1 MARCPLPVVLL
12 LLLAAGSVVGAE
24 PAARTLLPGE
34 SVATSRRLEAGDK
47 LAIDKQYAAAAE
59 EYARIIEEVGDELVP
74 ADVRLSV
81 PARRLCQLRLAALPP
96 DVLRT
101 YRNRVDPQA
110 KKWLE
115 QGTADRDP
123 RPLERLVEQAFCS
136 RPAGAAL
143 DVLGDLAFER
153 GQFHQAERW
162 WRMLA
167 LPASEAVA
175 RAKQPTPP
183 PWSRAG
189 DAPEVL
195 ELLYPDP
202 PSDPASAR
210 AKQILALLFRGERKA
225 ARAELEAFRAQHAKA
240 TGHLAGR
247 TGNYAEILQDIASRP
262 VPPEPGDS
270 TWPTFGGSP
279 SRAAVLPAE
288 PADPNRLNRLVEHGP
303 AGQPVPLC
311 ARAAVDAMSVNK
323 RAQYL
328 AFEPVI
334 VGRRVLVAN
343 ARSVT
348 ALDPSTGTV
357 HKWDLGQDGKRP
369 VDDPN
374 GLKLVPSAAVPP
386 ETRYTLTVADGR
398 VYARLGVPA
407 LDPSRQGAKA
417 ASYLVCLDQSE
428 PGGELRTVW
437 LRDADPPAKG
447 YPPMFEGT
455 PVVRDGLL
463 HVAATRFEG
472 GLQMTTEIRCY
483 SADTGA
489 PRWKVDVSTTRDI
502 SAAPRHRHQ
511 LLTLAGRHVVYVSHA
526 GSIAALDART
536 GRRAWSMHYA
546 STPLRTPGGNAV
558 PRDLAP
564 AVYAEGRL
572 FCAPADYDRL
582 LCLDPETGQVLWERE
597 RVAVVHLLGVGNGR
611 LIFTTTKGIRALR
624 AVDGSDA
631 DGWETPRTAEHPG
644 LPPYG
649 RGFLAGDCVFWPTA
663 DGVKVLSQADG
674 LPPPDLIPGPLER
687 QGSLPPGNLAYANG
701 ILAVADDTSLRVYV
715 APARTES
722 APVAAPANG
731 VARAVDDLSRRAIE
745 LTAAGRP
752 AEAVSAWQQVL
763 ADENLRRGML
773 HDAKR
778 LPQRA
783 AIVAAER
790 IDELLRAHGRD
801 LYRSA
806 EEKAHAMLGSGRRNP
821 VALERL
827 VDEYPNATA
836 AGPALLQLARLHEDA
851 GHWGAAAHAYR
862 RLLRRET
869 TSDERRAA
877 CSGLNRAREH
887 EQQRVSL
894 APADPAVPLTRC
906 WEKDERLLPMAE
918 ESPGGEVLLVWHP
931 PASAPPLFG
940 PGRGGFSPLMMV
952 NQKPASPTPLLI
964 CRNATTGQERW
975 AHPVAE
981 PPTWAGRHGDCVVV
995 AGPTRVQA
1003 FALSDWTCFWELPA
1017 PDAEHFVDARLSSFQ
1032 IAGGRFFCLQGEC
1045 RLLALDAESGRV
1057 LWQNWSPAARLG
1069 SDVPG
1074 ARFSP
1079 HYLATP
1085 ERVLLQFAGRCRV
1098 LDAGNGALVA
1108 ETPTETILWAQ
1119 APLPLG
1125 GGRAAV
1131 LTGRRNVAC
1140 VDLTTGH
1147 CLWSYA
1153 LPHPES
1159 LTGELPLLE
1168 GSDGTLLVVVP
1179 RNYGYCLCRVNV
1191 DTGRPLWSEE
1201 ASIGPDRIDAASAC
1215 VDSNA
1220 VHHVSRNIVTALA
1233 LDDGRVLWRESLP
1246 DPQGSWHLRH
1256 LGRALLAWPAEGRQL
1271 KIHSRWLTGWLEL
1284 SVPAAP
1290 EAEPGRGI
1298 PVLVLDPKD
1307 GQALERLNLVPPAPR
1322 PRTLPATA
1330 PALLVSST
1338 ATGLVIGWDER
1349 VWALRSDEER
1359 LAAHRRG
1366 TP

>member
-1 MARCPLPVVLL
+1 MGRCRLPVVLL
-12 LLLAAGSVVGAE
+12 LLLAAGYVVGAE
-24 PAARTLLPGE
+24 PAARSLLPGE
-34 SVATSRRLEAGDK
+34 SVATSRRLEAADK
-47 LAIDKQYAAAAE
+47 LAVDKQYAAAAE

-74 ADVRLSV
+74 VDPRLSV
-81 PARRLCQLRLAALPP
+81 PARRLCQLRLAALPA
-96 DVLRT
+96 DVIRT

-110 KKWLE
+110 KKWLD

-143 DVLGDLAFER
+143 DALGDLAFER

-167 LPASEAVA
+167 LPASEAA
-175 RAKQPTPP
+175 GRAKQPPPP
-183 PWSRAG
+183 PWSRGG
-189 DAPEVL
+189 DSPGEL

-202 PSDPASAR
+202 PSDAASAR

-225 ARAELEAFRAQHAKA
+225 ARAELAAFRAQHAKA

-247 TGNYAEILQDIASRP
+247 TGNYAEVLQDIASRP
-262 VPPEPGDS
+262 VPLEPGDS
-270 TWPTFGGSP
+270 NWPTFGGDP

-288 PADPNRLNRLVEHGP
+288 PADPNRLNRLLEHGP
-303 AGQPVPLC
+303 AGQPLPLC

-334 VGRRVLVAN
+334 VGRRVLLAN
-343 ARSVT
+343 ARSIT
-348 ALDPSTGTV
+348 ALDPATGTV
-357 HKWDLGQDGKRP
+357 HKWDLGQDGKRS

-374 GLKLVPSAAVPP
+374 GLRLVPSAAVPP
-386 ETRYTLTVADGR
+386 DTRYTLSVADGR

-407 LDPSRQGAKA
+407 LEPSRQGAKA
-417 ASYLVCLDQSE
+417 ASYLVCLEQSE

-455 PVVRDGLL
+455 PVVGDGLL
-463 HVAATRFEG
+463 HVAATRFDG

-489 PRWKVDVSTTRDI
+489 PRWKVDVSAARDI
-502 SAAPRHRHQ
+502 PNAARHRHQ
-511 LLTLAGRHVVYVSHA
+511 LLTLAGRHIVYVSHA

-546 STPLRTPGGNAV
+546 STPLRTSGGNAV

-611 LIFTTTKGIRALR
+611 LIFTTAKGIRALR
-624 AVDGSDA
+624 AADGSDT
-631 DGWETPRTAEHPG
+631 DGWETPGTSEHPG

-663 DGVKVLSQADG
+663 DGVKVLSQVDG
-674 LPPPDLIPGPLER
+674 VPPPDLIPGPLER
-687 QGSLPPGNLAYANG
+687 QGNLPPGNLAYADG
-701 ILAVADDTSLRVYV
+701 ILAVADDTTLRVYM
-715 APARTES
+715 APARTQS
-722 APVAAPANG
+722 APVAAPADG
-731 VARAVDDLSRRAIE
+731 VARALDDLSRRAME
-745 LTAAGRP
+745 LAAAGRP
-752 AEAVSAWQQVL
+752 AEAVVAWQQLLV
-763 ADENLRRGML
+763 DENLRRGMV

-783 AIVAAER
+783 AIVAAQR
-790 IDELLRAHGRD
+790 IDELLQAHGRE

-806 EEKAHAMLGSGRRNP
+806 DEKAQGMLVSGRGDP

-836 AGPALLQLARLHEDA
+836 TGPALLQLARLHEEA

-887 EQQRVSL
+887 EQQRMSR
-894 APADPAVPLTRC
+894 APATAAVPLARG
-906 WEKDERLLPMAE
+906 WEKDERLLPLAE
-918 ESPGGEVLLVWHP
+918 DSPGGDVVLISNP
-931 PASAPPLFG
+931 PASTPLLVG
-940 PGRGGFSPLMMV
+940 PGRGGFSPLMMA
-952 NQKPASPTPLLI
+952 NQKRAAPAPLLI
-964 CRNATTGQERW
+964 CRDAVNGQERW

-981 PPTWAGRHGDCVVV
+981 SPTWAGRQGDCVVA
-995 AGPTRVQA
+995 AGPTQVQA
-1003 FALSDWTCFWELPA
+1003 FALTDWTRLWELPT
-1017 PDAEHFVDARLSSFQ
+1017 PDAEHFIDPSLSGFR

-1098 LDAGNGALVA
+1098 VDAGSGALVA
-1108 ETPTETILWAQ
+1108 ESPTETIHWAQ

-1131 LTGRRNVAC
+1131 LTGRRTVAC
-1140 VDLTTGH
+1140 LDLASGQ
-1147 CLWSYA
+1147 CLWSYP
-1153 LPHPES
+1153 LPRPES
-1159 LTGELPLLE
+1159 LTGELPRLV
-1168 GSDGTLLVVVP
+1168 GGDGTLLIVVP
-1179 RNYGYCLCRVNV
+1179 RNFGYCLRRLNV

-1201 ASIGPDRIDAASAC
+1201 APIGPDRIDTASAV
-1215 VDSNA
+1215 VDSSA
-1220 VHHVSRNIVTALA
+1220 VYHVSRNIVTALA

-1246 DPQGSWHLRH
+1246 GPQGSWQ
-1256 LGRALLAWPAEGRQL
+1256 LGRVGGALLAWPAEARQL
-1271 KIHSRWLTGWLEL
+1271 KFHSRWLTGWLEL
-1284 SVPAAP
+1284 SVPAPP

-1298 PVLVLDPKD
+1298 PVLVLDPTD

-1330 PALLVSST
+1330 PALLVRPT
-1338 ATGLVIGWDER
+1338 ATGLVIGWGER
-1349 VWALRSDEER
+1349 VWALRSNEEP